1 MQFQSID
8 DACRKI
14 VAQMSTVS
22 LTGLTPADLVT
33 DGKLHRFR
41 PSWEPKPNK
50 KRAWYVLFSFRTD
63 SGSELISGSFGWFK
77 GAESY
82 VYNVELYPEQK
93 LSPTERTRLD
103 QEQAEKRRLAD
114 QERQA
119 EAQRA
124 ADKALSIWNACS
136 INGHSS
142 YLQRKKIAGVNVRY
156 SRGSIVVPVQDFDG
170 KLYGLQF
177 IDGEG
182 NKRFLTGTQKKGRFC
197 LLAMVAD
204 QSGSVGVCE
213 GYATGVSCY
222 MATQWPIFVAF
233 DAGNLEPVARA
244 IRERH
249 PQMKIVIFADDD
261 FDNPDNPGRRHAEA
275 AARSVGGIALFPSIG
290 RAT

>member
-1 MQFQSID
+1 MTRLEAITNFI
-8 DACRKI
+8 
-14 VAQMSTVS
+14 AQLEGVN
-22 LTGLTPADLVT
+22 LTGLTPGDVVV
-33 DGKLHRFR
+33 DGQLHRFR
-41 PSWEPKPNK
+41 PGWEPKASK
-50 KRAWYVLFSFRTD
+50 KRAWYILFDFKTD
-63 SGSELISGSFGWFK
+63 AGDELITGSYGWFK
-77 GAESY
+77 GSDSY
-82 VYNVELYPEQK
+82 AYNVELHPDQR

-103 QEQAEKRRLAD
+103 HEQAEKRRLAD

-124 ADKALSIWNACS
+124 ADKALSIWNGCS

-156 SRGSIVVPVQDFDG
+156 SRGSIVVPVQDFSG

-177 IDGEG
+177 IDGDG

-197 LLAMVAD
+197 LLAIVSDAF
-204 QSGSVGVCE
+204 GFVGVCE

-244 IRERH
+244 IRERY
-249 PQMKIVIFADDD
+249 PEIKIVVFGDDD
-261 FDNPDNPGRRHAEA
+261 FDNPDNPGRSHAEA
-275 AARSVGGIALFPSIG
+275 AARAVRGFALFPPVA
-290 RAT
+290 RAA